1 MYVVLG
7 EEKGRIKLVSTSKIE
22 EGSLPGILPK
32 GSFLT
37 VETETNKHILRVDES
52 SQNEPYSPAPML
64 ADMDLAPLKQ
74 DQKCQNIIY
83 AYRIGEIKERTDG
96 KIDYIPP
103 QSLARR
109 STQDEI
115 DSVLNLTS
123 KGPTVFL
130 ATVYAGKNQLLQD
143 EKGHAIKVSLPDEMF
158 YHQVLVCGKT
168 GSGKTVA
175 LKYLSQYFVEK
186 LSGLG
191 AVLAV
196 NVKDVDLLKMDKP
209 SVTRNVKLLKEWAD
223 LGESPHG
230 IDNFTV
236 YYPANSRIDPG
247 QGVNMKIC
255 RRITINVQQL
265 DPEALAGLLVGITD
279 IGAQHLPNIFR
290 CWQQDPRRMGTEF
303 TFRGFVE
310 YFERGRRNN
319 YTFES
324 MNARGDRIPVTLAWG
339 TFESIMRN
347 LQSAMEFFDNE
358 DAETINV
365 KDILVRGKMS
375 VINVAGEKGFQFGA
389 VILRHLLKRIV
400 AEKQTGNFD
409 VPILIVI
416 DEVHQFYDTTSSR
429 EALGILDTI
438 SRTGRNKKIAVV
450 FSSQTPT
457 DMPRGLFGV
466 VNTKL
471 FFKSDRGLA
480 KDYGIQV
487 TAEEIQSLGKGYAIV
502 DVQGLPQ
509 VRVLKFPLAL
519 AGVFDEEQ

>member
-7 EEKGRIKLVSTSKIE
+7 EERGRIKLVSTSKAE
-22 EGSLPGILPK
+22 KRRNPGILPK

-37 VETETNKHILRVDES
+37 VETKNNKHILRVDES
-52 SQNEPYSPAPML
+52 QQNEPYSPAPML
-64 ADMDLAPLKQ
+64 ADMDLAPLRQ

-83 AYRIGEIKERTDG
+83 AYRIGEVNERTDG

-109 STQDEI
+109 STQEEI
-115 DSVLNLTS
+115 DKVLNLTS

-143 EKGHAIKVSLPDEMF
+143 EQGHAIRVSLPDEMF
-158 YHQVLVCGKT
+158 YHQILVCGKT

-175 LKYLSQYFVEK
+175 MKYLAQYFVED
-186 LSGLG
+186 LSGYG

-209 SVTRNVKLLKEWAD
+209 SITPKPKLLKEWEE
-223 LGESPHG
+223 LGQKPHG
-230 IDNFTV
+230 IENFTV

-247 QGVNMKIC
+247 QGVNMKVC

-265 DPEALAGLLVGITD
+265 DPDALSGLMVGISD

-290 CWQQDPRRMGTEF
+290 CWQEDPRRKGTDF
-303 TFRGFVE
+303 SFRGFVE
-310 YFERGRRNN
+310 YFERGRRDN
-319 YTFES
+319 YTYETL
-324 MNARGDRIPVTLAWG
+324 NTRGDRLPVTLAWG
-339 TFESIMRN
+339 TYENIMRS

-358 DAETINV
+358 NAETIDAQ
-365 KDILVRGKMS
+365 DILVRGKMS
-375 VINVAGEKGFQFGA
+375 VINVAGEKGFQFGS

-400 AEKQTGNFD
+400 AEKQSGNSD

-416 DEVHQFYDTTSSR
+416 DEVHQFYDTSSSR
-429 EALGILDTI
+429 EALGVLDTI
-438 SRTGRNKKIAVV
+438 CRTGRNKKIAVI
-450 FSSQTPT
+450 FSSQTPS

-466 VNTKL
+466 ANTKM
-471 FFKSDRGLA
+471 FFKSDKGLA
-480 KDYGIQV
+480 RDYGIQV
-487 TAEEIQSLGKGYAIV
+487 TSEEIQSLGKGYAIV

-519 AGVFDEEQ
+519 AGVFDGEE